1 MVKGRWRWVSVT
13 YLAPG
18 GVLRYP
24 PQLYDTLCLSFGESK
39 HLALVWPAQAF
50 VKTLY
55 LIILRLPENSEE
67 IATNLQ
73 DSFCSLS
80 SPYYT

>member
-1 MVKGRWRWVSVT
+1 MSVT

-24 PQLYDTLCLSFGESK
+24 PQLYDIPCLSFGESK
-39 HLALVWPAQAF
+39 HLALVWPTQAF

-55 LIILRLPENSEE
+55 LIILGLPENSEE
-67 IATNLQ
+67 IATNLH

-80 SPYYT
+80 SACYT